1 MRLSEPRSGGAESGR
16 RVNFDWGAIMAR
28 IWSLVVV
35 ALVPLAVVGC
45 SNAGGGFTHQDAGIG
60 VGAVAGGVI
69 GNQFGSGSG
78 KVAAT
83 VLGAVVG
90 GVVGSE
96 IGKSLDEQDRRAA
109 QDAEFAAL
117 ERGQSGVGQPWR
129 NPDSGHYGMVVPGK
143 PYKRDAQDCRDYT
156 HTIYIDGRPQ
166 TMRGTA
172 CRAPDGTWRAV
183 G

>member
-1 MRLSEPRSGGAESGR
+1 MTKA
-16 RVNFDWGAIMAR
+16 
-28 IWSLVVV
+28 WSLAGV
-35 ALVPLAVVGC
+35 ALLPLVLAAC

-69 GNQFGSGSG
+69 GNQFGSGTG

-83 VLGAVVG
+83 MLGAVVG
-90 GVVGSE
+90 GIVGSD
-96 IGKSLDEQDRRAA
+96 IGKSLDDQDRHAA

-129 NPDSGHYGMVVPGK
+129 NADSGHYGMVVPGK
-143 PYKRDAQDCRDYT
+143 PYKREAQDCRDYT
-156 HTIYIDGRPQ
+156 HTIYIEGKSQ

-172 CRAPDGTWRAV
+172 CRNPDGTWRAV